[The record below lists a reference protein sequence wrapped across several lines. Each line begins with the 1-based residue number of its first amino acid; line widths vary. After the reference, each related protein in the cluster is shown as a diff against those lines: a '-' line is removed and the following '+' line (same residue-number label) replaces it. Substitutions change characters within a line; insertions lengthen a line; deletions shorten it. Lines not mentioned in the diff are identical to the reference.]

1 MSEQA
6 LVPVAQYLRMS
17 TNHQRYSLDNQGAAL
32 SRYAFEHGMVIV
44 QTYSDPGCS
53 GLELKHRPGLRQL
66 LQDVVSKLLYKA
78 IIVYDVS
85 RWGRFQDPDEAA
97 HYEFVCKSAGVPVHY
112 SSELFEND
120 GSVANLLLKQL
131 KRTMAGEY
139 SRELGVKVHA
149 GQERLAKMGHRMG
162 GVAGYGLRRCLVM
175 LDGTRRVLEAGQCKT
190 LSTDWVVLVP
200 GPVSEVKIVRRMF
213 HLVDS
218 RAQRPAVIARLLNKR
233 GFMQPSGTP
242 WTHHNIT
249 EILTNP
255 KYVGVNV
262 WGRTTRRLKSIT
274 RSVPKCEWAAK
285 EGAFEPV
292 IDRALFYRVQ
302 LLLERRTEHRS
313 NDGLLEDLRRLLQ
326 KSGRLS
332 QQSVSMSDLT
342 PNPCTYARR
351 FGSLLKAYELIGYK
365 VKPNCDAM
373 ISRRGYRNALRDDL
387 VASFQSTFPERIK
400 IVRCSKRRK
409 PMLLIDGTIV
419 CAVTICPSLITA
431 QGNRRW
437 LVRVREDQKHYPVLL
452 CVLDR
457 ENLRV
462 SRMYV
467 CIPSGR
473 ASWHLRPE
481 CDPWFRENVRIRS
494 VDQLCPALLSIA
506 ERHSIPSSVLVPK
519 TASGS
524 KSKR

>member
-1 MSEQA
+1 MYEEP

-17 TNHQRYSLDNQGAAL
+17 TSYQRYSLDNQAAAL
-32 SRYAFEHGMVIV
+32 SQYAFQHGMVVV

-66 LQDVVSKLLYKA
+66 LQDVVSKPLYKA

-149 GQERLAKMGHRMG
+149 GQKRLAKMGHKMG
-162 GVAGYGLRRCLVM
+162 GVAGYGLRRCLVTPE
-175 LDGTRRVLEAGQCKT
+175 GTRRVLEAGQCKT
-190 LSTDWVVLVP
+190 LTTDWVVLVP
-200 GPVSEVKIVRRMF
+200 GPASEVKLVRQMF
-213 HLVDS
+213 KLVDT
-218 RAQRPAVIARLLNKR
+218 RALHPAEITRRLNYR
-233 GFMQPSGTP
+233 GLVQPSGTP

-262 WGRTTRRLKSIT
+262 WGRTTRRLKSRT
-274 RSVPKCEWAAK
+274 SAVPTSEWAAK

-292 IDRALFYRVQ
+292 INRALFDRVQ
-302 LLLERRTEHRS
+302 LWLDRRTEHQS
-313 NDGLLEDLRRLLQ
+313 NDDLLEDLRRLLRR
-326 KSGRLS
+326 SGRLS
-332 QQSVSMSDLT
+332 QRLVSMSDLT

-351 FGSLLKAYELIGYK
+351 FGSLLSAYELIGYK
-365 VKPNCDAM
+365 AKPDCNAM
-373 ISRRGYRNALRDDL
+373 ISRRGHRNTLRDDL
-387 VASFQSTFPERIK
+387 IASFHRTSPDRIK
-400 IVRCSKRRK
+400 IVRSGTRRK
-409 PMLLIDGTIV
+409 PMLLIDGATW

-437 LVRVREDQKHYPVLL
+437 LVRVREEQKHYSVLI

-457 ENLRV
+457 ENLV
-462 SRMYV
+462 IARMYV
-467 CIPSGR
+467 CPPSGR
-473 ASWHLRPE
+473 ASWHLRQE
-481 CDPWFRENVRIRS
+481 HDPWFCGHIRIRS
-494 VDQLCPALLSIA
+494 GAELCSALSQY
-506 ERHSIPSSVLVPK
+506 R
-519 TASGS
+519 
-524 KSKR
+524 